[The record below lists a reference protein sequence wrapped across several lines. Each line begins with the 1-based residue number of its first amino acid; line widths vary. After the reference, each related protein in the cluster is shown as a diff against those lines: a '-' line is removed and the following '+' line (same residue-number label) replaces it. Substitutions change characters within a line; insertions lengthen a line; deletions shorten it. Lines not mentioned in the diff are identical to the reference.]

1 VDGASPLVRT
11 RFITIPLLSRTTI
24 LVVALNVLG
33 SLNVF
38 DQIYIMA
45 TTGGLDYGAT
55 RSLIVYVYEQG
66 FTLYRVGYAAAMT
79 YVFFLLVLAVSIG
92 SFVLNNRRRREV

>member
-1 VDGASPLVRT
+1 
-11 RFITIPLLSRTTI
+11 
-24 LVVALNVLG
+24 
-33 SLNVF
+33 
-38 DQIYIMA
+38 
-45 TTGGLDYGAT
+45 
-55 RSLIVYVYEQG
+55 VYVYEQG